1 MVRHGERSDNSPLEQ
16 ERDKIV
22 YRWDPPL
29 TDHGIRQAHET
40 GKHLLKKI
48 QELQAKFVVIE
59 SSPFVRSM
67 QTAAA
72 IAKEIGVKEIQANFQ
87 YCEWLKTNYFP
98 DDDPLDKLTISKMES
113 G

>member
-1 MVRHGERSDNSPLEQ
+1 
-16 ERDKIV
+16 
-22 YRWDPPL
+22 
-29 TDHGIRQAHET
+29 
-40 GKHLLKKI
+40 
-48 QELQAKFVVIE
+48 
-59 SSPFVRSM
+59 M

-72 IAKEIGVKEIQANFQ
+72 IAKEVGVKEIQANFQ